1 MFICIPCCWT
11 ENGNTN
17 TWSFCSLFDS
27 LMTDRGDGPIG
38 SLPEHLLVEILTRLP
53 THEWVQTSCV
63 SKHWASMF
71 RGEYLWQTAIA
82 RKWPSAG
89 FRKRWPGPIPRG
101 SARRRFQALYVSE
114 NLVPSGGEI
123 DELVGHTYLYLKEQ
137 LERLAVPPSSILH
150 GTIIDQF
157 IACGRTG
164 EKAHELASNIW
175 IAVIDNLEEN
185 QQTFMLLKHL
195 AQGDFFLPFPY
206 SRSYKVLWRV
216 FDKLFTDF
224 RDCFS
229 GGDYHEALAGA
240 KSRFQPVPSSWL
252 GH

>member
-1 MFICIPCCWT
+1 MGMSSAAAEEDSVRGGGGDEEAMRF
-11 ENGNTN
+11 GN
-17 TWSFCSLFDS
+17 FLSLDLDDTLAWAGLRRPS
-27 LMTDRGDGPIG
+27 SPLTAWASSPVGERAVPDGP
-38 SLPEHLLVEILTRLP
+38 H
-53 THEWVQTSCV
+53 
-63 SKHWASMF
+63 
-71 RGEYLWQTAIA
+71 
-82 RKWPSAG
+82 
-89 FRKRWPGPIPRG
+89 
-101 SARRRFQALYVSE
+101 ARRYHVSASIGQACSEENTCGKPLLQGNGHRLVSGNAGLGQFPEVLLGGDSKRF
-114 NLVPSGGEI
+114 I
-123 DELVGHTYLYLKEQ
+123 
-137 LERLAVPPSSILH
+137 ILH

-195 AQGDFFLPFPY
+195 AQEGDFFLPFPY

-229 GGDYHEALAGA
+229 GADYHEALAGA
-240 KSRFQPVPSSWL
+240 KSRFQPVPSSWI

>member
-1 MFICIPCCWT
+1 MSGFKYHVSASIGQACSE
-11 ENGNTN
+11 ENTCGKPLLQGNGHQLVSGN
-17 TWSFCSLFDS
+17 AGLGQF
-27 LMTDRGDGPIG
+27 
-38 SLPEHLLVEILTRLP
+38 PEALL
-53 THEWVQTSCV
+53 
-63 SKHWASMF
+63 
-71 RGEYLWQTAIA
+71 G
-82 RKWPSAG
+82 
-89 FRKRWPGPIPRG
+89 
-101 SARRRFQALYVSE
+101 
-114 NLVPSGGEI
+114 
-123 DELVGHTYLYLKEQ
+123 
-137 LERLAVPPSSILH
+137 
-150 GTIIDQF
+150 DQF

-195 AQGDFFLPFPY
+195 AQEGDFFLPFPY

-224 RDCFS
+224 RDCFN
-229 GGDYHEALAGA
+229 GADYHEALAGA